1 MGEVAHVDGT
11 DIQIVAYVLVTEGS
25 EGCPELE
32 VVDRTAYVVEERFFG
47 NTPTH

>member
-32 VVDRTAYVVEERFFG
+32 VVAFEAEDVIDASDDLERD
-47 NTPTH
+47 